1 MALYIFL
8 AVVCLG
14 IGLAIGKTS
23 PHKKRG
29 CGRGCPTCG
38 NRFICHPG
46 EYPEPGKEK
55 D

>member
-8 AVVCLG
+8 AVAGITIGIVLG
-14 IGLAIGKTS
+14 RIS
-23 PHKKRG
+23 PQKKRG

-55 D
+55 E

>member
-1 MALYIFL
+1 MNILL
-8 AVVCLG
+8 AVV
-14 IGLAIGKTS
+14 GLVAGLIMGRTS
-23 PHKKRG
+23 HYKKRG

-55 D
+55 E